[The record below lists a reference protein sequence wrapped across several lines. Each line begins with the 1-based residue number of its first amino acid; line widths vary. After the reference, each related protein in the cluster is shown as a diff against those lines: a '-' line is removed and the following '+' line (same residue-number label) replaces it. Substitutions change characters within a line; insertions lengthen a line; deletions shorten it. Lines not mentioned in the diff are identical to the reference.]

1 MDHATAAN
9 RINELRRQIVEAD
22 RAYYDQ
28 DRPLMSD
35 RSYDELMVELIELE
49 KAFDLQSPDSP
60 TLRIGGK
67 VNKRFQQVDHPQR
80 MMSLSNTY
88 SPEEIDQ
95 FDRRVRD
102 SLGHTD
108 YSYLVELKFDGMAT
122 RLRYENGILVL
133 GATRGDGATGDDI
146 TDNVRTVRDVPLRLQ
161 GSGYPEVLEV
171 RGEMYME
178 KDAFAKMNLE
188 REENGEET
196 YANPRNFTAGTMKLQ
211 DTAVVASRPI
221 RFFAYDAIFDGR
233 RDLSQIKKLDMLQS
247 WGLPVHPKAFH
258 CNSIEKVHDVI
269 KRWDSERHDL
279 PFETDGAVIKV
290 NEDQYR
296 DILGSTAKAPRW
308 AIAYKFEP
316 EQAKTRL
323 LDITLQVGRLG
334 TITPVAELEPVFLAG
349 TTVKR
354 ASLHNEEE
362 IHRKDIRIG
371 DLVLVEKAGEI
382 IPQVVERV
390 VEPGVERSSEF
401 RMPNRC
407 PACSHP
413 LVKLP
418 DEVAHRCLNPV
429 CPPQVRIRIEHFAS
443 RHAMDIEGLGESM
456 VDQIVTAGL
465 ATSYADLYD
474 LTYDDL
480 INLDRVADKSVNN
493 LLEAIE
499 QSKKQS
505 YDKLVYALGIR
516 HVGAT
521 VARDLAQHFAN
532 IDDLMAAKAEDLT
545 NIDSIGP
552 RIAESVVMFFG
563 EPANKDMVSRL
574 KAAGLTMKGE
584 AAQRASN
591 TLEGMTIVLT
601 GTLPTLTRTQAE
613 ELIRTHGGKTS
624 SSVSKK
630 TDLVLAGEAAGS
642 KLEKATQLGVR
653 VVDEAAFLEM
663 IGH

>member
-1 MDHATAAN
+1 MDQTLAVQ
-9 RINELRRQIVEAD
+9 RVNELRKLIVEAD
-22 RAYYDQ
+22 KAYYDL
-28 DRPLMSD
+28 DRPVMSD
-35 RSYDELMVELIELE
+35 RSYDELMAELVDLE
-49 KAFDLQSPDSP
+49 NAYGLQSPDSP
-60 TLRIGGK
+60 SLRVGGK
-67 VNKRFQQVDHPQR
+67 VNKRFLQVDHPQR

-95 FDRRVRD
+95 FDRRVREL
-102 SLGHTD
+102 LGHDD

-122 RLRYENGILVL
+122 RLRYEGGLLVL

-146 TDNVRTVRDVPLRLQ
+146 TDNVRTVRDVPLRLH
-161 GSGYPEVLEV
+161 GSDFPEVLEI

-178 KDAFAKMNLE
+178 KEAFAKMNLE

-196 YANPRNFTAGTMKLQ
+196 FANPRNFTAGTMKLQ

-221 RFFAYDAIFDGR
+221 RFFAYDAILDGR
-233 RDLSQIKKLDMLQS
+233 RDLSQIHKLDMLRS
-247 WGLPVHPKAFH
+247 WGLPVHPKAVH
-258 CNSIEKVHDVI
+258 CYGIDKVHEVI
-269 KRWDSERHDL
+269 RRWDSERHDL

-316 EQAKTRL
+316 EQARTRL

-362 IHRKDIRIG
+362 IHRKDIRVG

-390 VEPGVERSSEF
+390 DEPGVHRSDVF
-401 RMPNRC
+401 RMPDGC
-407 PACSHP
+407 PACGHR

-418 DEVAHRCLNPV
+418 DEVAHRCLNPE

-456 VDQIVTAGL
+456 VDQIVSAGL

-474 LTYDDL
+474 LTYEDL
-480 INLDRVADKSVNN
+480 IKLDRVADKSVNN

-499 QSKKQS
+499 QSKRQA
-505 YDKLVYALGIR
+505 YEKLVYALGIR

-521 VARDLAQHFAN
+521 VARDLAQHFPSIEGLMEAKV
-532 IDDLMAAKAEDLT
+532 DDLT
-545 NIDSIGP
+545 SINSIGP
-552 RIAESVVMFFG
+552 RIAESVVLFFA
-563 EPANKDMVSRL
+563 EPSNIDVVNRL
-574 KAAGLTMKGE
+574 KAAGLNMRGKVLD
-584 AAQRASN
+584 RASD

-601 GTLPTLTRTQAE
+601 GTLPTLSRSQAE
-613 ELIRTHGGKTS
+613 ELIRLHGGKTS

-630 TDLVLAGEAAGS
+630 TDLVLAGDAAGS
-642 KLEKATQLGVR
+642 KLDKATQLGVK
-653 VVDEAAFLEM
+653 VVDEPTFLEM